1 MIGRTLSHY
10 TLVEKI
16 GVGGMG
22 EVYRAR
28 DTRLRRDVALKVLP
42 AGLMSD
48 RKARQRL
55 RREALALSRISHP
68 NIAVIHDLDADRGV
82 DFLVMEFVPGQTLA
96 AMIGE
101 QPLPDGVVL
110 AIGAQVAAAL
120 AEAHRA
126 GVVHR
131 DLKPVNIIV
140 TPAKVAKVLDF
151 GLAILLRQ
159 DEETT
164 QSQDLSS
171 AFAGTLPYMAPE
183 QLRGEAVDARTD
195 IYAFGAVLYAMTTG
209 RRPFSASTRISL
221 MQSMLEG
228 EPTPPS
234 KHNPRIAPLLEAV
247 IVKCLDRAPDRRY
260 QSVREIE
267 IDLERLRSPSPSAA
281 PPRASSR
288 SARARSRRPKQ
299 RVAASP
305 TATGGRLSIVAM
317 PAKVFGSEA
326 DAFLTDAIANS
337 LSTHLAQVDGL
348 EMKVPPSKV
357 DVERVGNDFVKI
369 AAAYRANRCLL
380 SSASI
385 EEGRLVLDVQVVDP
399 RARQVM
405 WSREFEGDRSH
416 YVALVREAADGVRAA
431 LRPDSGPP
439 AAAGASATDSEGELL
454 MQRGLYYAHLY
465 GSRRRSGD
473 FDRAIDAFNA
483 ALAAGPRS
491 ARAAAEIAALHLAR
505 LTAGVSM
512 FEVAPVAE
520 RFARQALEIDP
531 RCAKAW
537 AVLSRVQAEGR
548 PEGHRQKLAYA
559 LKAASFGPRDAFAH
573 AMLSRVL
580 ALDSYELALSASSM
594 ASDLDPLT
602 LDSPLFQGLAHA
614 MMGRADQAM
623 ERVDRALDLEPDLP
637 FGLLVKALVL
647 TTIGRAA
654 EAFHLVEPLERLAG
668 ERRLDA
674 SWVRFSR
681 DLAAFAVAFDTHD
694 VAAADDL
701 AVRLLA
707 TARGEHPFPRWQY
720 TTQGV
725 APQLARAGR
734 CEAAMQLLL
743 LRTEAGLPDALDYLL
758 SCPDLA
764 PLRGD
769 ERFLVPLRAARGRF
783 DETLSML
790 EEARQREELP
800 AYLHSA
806 LAELLARLGTA
817 G

>member
-42 AGLMSD
+42 AGTMSD

-55 RREALALSRISHP
+55 RREALALSRINHP

-82 DFLVMEFVPGQTLA
+82 DFLVMEFVPGRTLA
-96 AMIGE
+96 AMIGD

-131 DLKPVNIIV
+131 DLKPANIIV

-151 GLAILLRQ
+151 GLAVLLRQ

-195 IYAFGAVLYAMTTG
+195 IYAFGAVLYEMTTG

-221 MQSMLEG
+221 MQLMLEG

-234 KHNPRIAPLLEAV
+234 KHNPRIAPLLEAM

-267 IDLERLRSPSPSAA
+267 IDLERLRFPSPAAA
-281 PPRASSR
+281 PPRTPPRAS
-288 SARARSRRPKQ
+288 RARSRRPKQ

-369 AAAYRANRCLL
+369 ASAYRANRCLL

-385 EEGRLVLDVQVVDP
+385 EGGRLVLDVQVVDP
-399 RARQVM
+399 RARQVL
-405 WSREFEGDRSH
+405 WSREVEGDRGR
-416 YVALVREAADGVRAA
+416 YAALVREAAEGVRVA
-431 LRPDSGPP
+431 LRPDTGPP
-439 AAAGASATDSEGELL
+439 AGGTPSATDAEGELL
-454 MQRGLYYAHLY
+454 MQRGLYYSHLY
-465 GSRRRSGD
+465 ASRGRSGD
-473 FDRAIDAFNA
+473 FDRAAEAFSA
-483 ALAAGPRS
+483 VLAANPRS
-491 ARAAAEIAALHLAR
+491 ARAAAAIAVLHLAR
-505 LTAGVSM
+505 RTAGVSI
-512 FEVAPVAE
+512 FEVAPPAE

-531 RCAKAW
+531 HCAKAW
-537 AVLSRVQAEGR
+537 AVLSQLESGTR
-548 PEGHRQKLAYA
+548 PDGYRRKLEYA
-559 LKAASFGPRDAFAH
+559 LKGATFGPRDAFPH
-573 AMLSRVL
+573 TVL
-580 ALDSYELALSASSM
+580 VGALGIDSYELALQASRM
-594 ASDLDPLT
+594 ASQFDPLSLT
-602 LDSPLFQGLAHA
+602 SPLYEGIAHA
-614 MMGRADQAM
+614 MMGRPDEAIA
-623 ERVDRALDLEPDLP
+623 RVDFALDLEPDLP
-637 FGLLVKALVL
+637 LGLLIRSLVL
-647 TTIGRAA
+647 TMVGRSV
-654 EAFHLVEPLERLAG
+654 EALPFVEPLERLAG
-668 ERRLDA
+668 ERRLDPT
-674 SWVRFSR
+674 WVRFSR
-681 DLAAFAVAFDTHD
+681 DLAAFAAASETHD
-694 VAAADDL
+694 VAVADEL
-701 AVRLLA
+701 AGRLLA
-707 TARGEHPFPRWQY
+707 TARGEQPFPRWQH

-734 CEAAMQLLL
+734 CEAAIELLL
-743 LRTEAGLPDALDYLL
+743 ARTEAGLPDALDYLVF
-758 SCPDLA
+758 CPDLA
-764 PLRGD
+764 ALRAD
-769 ERFLVPLRAARGRF
+769 PRFAAPLRAARGRF
-783 DETLSML
+783 EQTLSML
-790 EEARQREELP
+790 EEARRREELP
-800 AYLHSA
+800 SYLRDT
-806 LAELLARLGTA
+806 LAELLARLGAA